1 MACNFISV
9 VDQTR
14 SLAPYTSV
22 MAEKSD
28 EAQRWGERLQGDLMA
43 SMDAEWNRAKDSDDV
58 AVVALADKRARMM
71 GTFARSAKAV
81 VAMIS
86 EPKQAAATGGEE
98 DEADMHGEI
107 PDDPEELRAAVESK
121 VAKLAELLERKRSEG
136 QGGGD
141 RGDGLRSEA
150 EVSQRRS
157 G

>member
-1 MACNFISV
+1 
-9 VDQTR
+9 
-14 SLAPYTSV
+14 

-28 EAQRWGERLQGDLMA
+28 EARRWGERLQSDLMA

-58 AVVALADKRARMM
+58 AVVALADKRARMF

-86 EPKQAAATGGEE
+86 EAKQPAASGDE

-107 PDDPEELRAAVESK
+107 PDDPEELRTAVESK
-121 VAKLAELLERKRSEG
+121 VARFAELLERKRIDG
-136 QGGGD
+136 AGGGLD
-141 RGDGLRSEA
+141 DDDAGGA
-150 EVSQRRS
+150 ATVSQRRS

>member
-1 MACNFISV
+1 MGL
-9 VDQTR
+9 DQTR

-22 MAEKSD
+22 MAEKSEH
-28 EAQRWGERLQGDLMA
+28 EARRWGERLQGDLMA
-43 SMDAEWNRAKDSDDV
+43 SMDAEWDRAKDSDDV
-58 AVVALADKRARMM
+58 AVVALADKRARMF

-86 EPKQAAATGGEE
+86 EPKQAAGNGGEE

-121 VAKLAELLERKRSEG
+121 VAKLAELLERKRRDG
-136 QGGGD
+136 AGGD
-141 RGDGLRSEA
+141 DRCDEPGAAA
-150 EVSQRRS
+150 EISQRRS